1 MSYSIWTNDTLIGHT
16 RLSYDVCT
24 PEHRM
29 GELEPTDAGLALL
42 LENEFLD
49 GLDLQLRDEGGT
61 IIPTEHIS
69 TLDANRLARLRYA
82 NGLSTYLDVLSAE
95 EGVLDSRLAVAKLE
109 LAESLPVR
117 TIGAVLNCVR
127 GRGAF
132 RYYTYDMAGY
142 TEPAP
147 DELASGPRRD
157 SWRNVLGGR
166 S

>member
-1 MSYSIWTNDTLIGHT
+1 MLFGLGADIAGHHGIP
-16 RLSYDVCT
+16 R
-24 PEHRM
+24 
-29 GELEPTDAGLALL
+29 
-42 LENEFLD
+42 
-49 GLDLQLRDEGGT
+49 RDQIE
-61 IIPTEHIS
+61 
-69 TLDANRLARLRYA
+69 
-82 NGLSTYLDVLSAE
+82 V
-95 EGVLDSRLAVAKLE
+95 
-109 LAESLPVR
+109 AESLPVR

-157 SWRNVLGGR
+157 SWRKVLGGR